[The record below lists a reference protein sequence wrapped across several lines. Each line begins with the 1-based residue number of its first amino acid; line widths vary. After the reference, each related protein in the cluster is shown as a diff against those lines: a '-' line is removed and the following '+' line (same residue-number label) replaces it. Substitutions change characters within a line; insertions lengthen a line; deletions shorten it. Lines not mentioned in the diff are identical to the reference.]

1 MIKKTTY
8 VFIILYFLNIGS
20 LHALNSSSYLVSK
33 MAFELNDFETVSKKF
48 EIDNKFNVSDYRD
61 QMISF
66 VILGDYFMANNVS
79 LNILKIDAEDE
90 EAKLVNFAYSL
101 VNNLKQDIPS
111 YKHKLNQ
118 DDFIHFI
125 FFNDNNKL
133 KTFEEISNSFIQIVQ
148 SLFKYECCTNE
159 CYSL

>member
-8 VFIILYFLNIGS
+8 IFIILYFLNTGS
-20 LHALNSSSYLVSK
+20 LSALNSSSYLVSK

-79 LNILKIDAEDE
+79 LNIL
-90 EAKLVNFAYSL
+90 
-101 VNNLKQDIPS
+101 
-111 YKHKLNQ
+111 
-118 DDFIHFI
+118 
-125 FFNDNNKL
+125 
-133 KTFEEISNSFIQIVQ
+133 
-148 SLFKYECCTNE
+148 
-159 CYSL
+159 

>member
-8 VFIILYFLNIGS
+8 IFIILYFLNIGS
-20 LHALNSSSYLVSK
+20 FHALNSSSYLVSK

-101 VNNLKQDIPS
+101 VNNLKQDTPS
-111 YKHKLNQ
+111 YKHKLKMKL
-118 DDFIHFI
+118 
-125 FFNDNNKL
+125 DNRSENHM
-133 KTFEEISNSFIQIVQ
+133 Q
-148 SLFKYECCTNE
+148 
-159 CYSL
+159 